1 MNRFLLLLLAAV
13 VGLGATWFAL
23 TPEEQEA
30 VASQK
35 AAEALIA
42 SMPTHRDKLVMPIES
57 ERRQEWAFTP
67 GPRPGVSLKAMNP
80 VQREAGMKLLQ
91 ASLSEAGYKKFEA
104 IRNLEPVLRELEN
117 GNTGRDSQLYWFMI
131 FGEPS
136 AKGTW
141 SWRYEGHHLSLTF
154 TYRDGHIVSSTPQFL
169 GSNPALTKDGTEA
182 LRMEAWLGKVFL
194 RSLNETQKKAA
205 VLSETAPADIA
216 SSNLR
221 KAAILD
227 DRGVVYSDLDNVQQ
241 QRLRELV
248 ELFASILKPGARD
261 QRLGRIKD
269 WSQVKFAWMGLD
281 EPGKGHYYRVQ
292 GPTFLIEYDNTQNGA
307 NHVHTVWRDFNG
319 DFGADALGEHYHG
332 ADHHRH

>member
-1 MNRFLLLLLAAV
+1 MRRFYFLPVAFI
-13 VGLGATWFAL
+13 GLGATWLVL

-30 VASQK
+30 AASQK

-42 SMPTHRDKLVMPIES
+42 SMPALHQKLVMPIDS
-57 ERRQEWAFTP
+57 DRRQEWAFTP
-67 GPRPGVSLKAMNP
+67 GPRPGVSLKAMTP
-80 VQREAGMKLLQ
+80 TQRDAGMKLLQ
-91 ASLSEAGYKKFEA
+91 ASLSEAGYKKLEA

-117 GNTGRDSQLYWFMI
+117 GNTGRDSDLYWFMI

-136 AKGTW
+136 VKGTW

-169 GSNPALTKDGTEA
+169 GSNPALTKDGTEV

-194 RSLNETQKKAA
+194 RSLNPTQKKAA
-205 VLSETAPADIA
+205 VLSETAPADII

-221 KAAILD
+221 KAAILE
-227 DRGVVYSDLDNVQQ
+227 DRGVPFSDLDKVQQ

-281 EPGKGHYYRVQ
+281 EPGKGHYYRIQ